1 MDIKALVN
9 EMNIAEKLSE
19 SELLTIGS
27 EVVEGYETDEASRAG
42 WKENLEEWTKM
53 ALQIADKKTFPWPNA
68 SNIKFPLLSTAA
80 MQFAARAY
88 PTLVPADG
96 KVVKCRVVGSDP
108 TGEKARRAI
117 RISKHMSFQVMEE
130 MEEWDEEMDR
140 LLITLP
146 IAGTVFKKTYYDPEK
161 ERNVSCVVMP
171 KDMVVNYWAKSLE
184 DCERTTEIHLFSKRK
199 LEEKTRKGIYRK
211 VKLGAAQVGGVA
223 INKSDPHDMTLPQ
236 EDNTTPYTIL
246 EQHTFLDLDKDGLA
260 EPYVVLV
267 EKESKEVL
275 RITARFDSEGVE
287 LDENGKIVSIV
298 PNQYY
303 TKYSFF
309 PNPDG
314 GFYDIG
320 FGRLLGPINASVDT
334 IINQLTDAGTL
345 SNMQAGFI
353 GKGLRIKM
361 GDAKFTPGEWK
372 AVNATGSD
380 IKQQIF
386 PLPVREPSQ
395 VLFKLLELL
404 SQSAQQLAS
413 VAEIFVGKMP
423 GQNTPATTTMASI
436 EQGMKLFTAVYKR
449 VYRSL
454 GKEFQKLYKLNRVY
468 LDPQVF
474 FDFIDEPIQ
483 QSDYMGNEKEVIP
496 AADPTASS
504 NQERQQKTQQL
515 MQLLGLGTIDP
526 MEITVRML
534 EALEVPE
541 PEKLMKQPGPPP
553 PDPKAEALKLKA
565 QLDQQKAS
573 NDLQMEQAKMQMSQ
587 ANEAAKMQLT
597 KAMKQQEMNFKAQ
610 EAALKMKIAAM
621 EANVKLTTQQQD
633 AQSKLVQG
641 VQSHQMGM
649 MQQQEKHQQAVA
661 MEKAKPKQSAKP
673 KK

>member
-1 MDIKALVN
+1 MDIKELVY
-9 EMNIAEKLSE
+9 EVNIAEKLDDD
-19 SELLTIGS
+19 ELTTIGK

-53 ALQIADKKTFPWPNA
+53 ALQVADKKTFPWPNA

-108 TGEKARRAI
+108 TGEKTRRAI

-184 DCERTTEIHLFSKRK
+184 DCERTTEIHTFSKRK
-199 LEEKTRKGIYRK
+199 VEEKKRSGLYRDVELAKPSVDGIA
-211 VKLGAAQVGGVA
+211 V
-223 INKSDPHDMTLPQ
+223 NKSDPHDMTLPQ
-236 EDNTTPYTIL
+236 EDDTTPYTIL
-246 EQHTFLDLDKDGLA
+246 EQHTFLDLDKDGYA
-260 EPYVVLV
+260 EPYVVIV
-267 EKESKEVL
+267 EKESQKVL
-275 RITARFDSEGVE
+275 RISARFDSEGVKV
-287 LDENGKIVSIV
+287 DEEGKIVSID
-298 PNQYY
+298 PTQYY

-345 SNMQAGFI
+345 SNLQAGFI

-361 GDAKFTPGEWK
+361 GDTKFTPGEWK
-372 AVNATGSD
+372 AVNATGAD

-386 PLPVREPSQ
+386 PLPVREPSA

-468 LDPQVF
+468 LDPQVELE
-474 FDFIDEPIQ
+474 ILDEPIQ
-483 QSDYMGNEKEVIP
+483 QSDYLGNEKEVIP
-496 AADPTASS
+496 AADPSAAS
-504 NQERQQKTQQL
+504 NQERQQKTEKL
-515 MQLLGLGTIDP
+515 MQLLGLGTVDP

-534 EALEVPE
+534 EALEVSE
-541 PEKLMKQPGPPP
+541 PEKLMKQPSPPP
-553 PDPKAEALKLKA
+553 PDPKMEALKLKA
-565 QLDQQKAS
+565 QLDQQAAA
-573 NDLQMEQAKMQMSQ
+573 NDLQMEQAKMQMAQ
-587 ANEAAKMQLT
+587 ANEANKMQMQ
-597 KAMKQQEMNFKAQ
+597 KAMKQQEMQFKAQ

-621 EANVKLTTQQQD
+621 EANVKLTTQQQE

-641 VQSHQMGM
+641 QQTHALGM
-649 MQQQEKHQQAVA
+649 MQQQEKHQQAVQQ
-661 MEKAKPKQSAKP
+661 EKAKPKVAKP

>member
-9 EMNIAEKLSE
+9 ETNIADKLSDE
-19 SELLTIGS
+19 ELITIGS
-27 EVVEGYETDEASRAG
+27 EVVEGYDTDEASRAG

-199 LEEKTRKGIYRK
+199 VEEKTRKGIYRK
-211 VKLGAAQVGGVA
+211 VKLGSPSVGDVA

-553 PDPKAEALKLKA
+553 PDPKMEALKLKA
-565 QLDQQKAS
+565 QLDQQAAS
-573 NDLQMEQAKMQMSQ
+573 NDLQMEQAKMQLAQ
-587 ANEAAKMQLT
+587 ASEASKMQMQ
-597 KAMKQQEMNFKAQ
+597 KAMKAQEMEFKAQ

-621 EANVKLTTQQQD
+621 EANVKLGTQQQD

-649 MQQQEKHQQAVA
+649 MQQQEKHKQAMS
-661 MEKAKPKQSAKP
+661 MEKAKPKAAKP